1 VALQQTTREL
11 WAQQGPFEPYTI
23 HGVPQQNIPEIYI
36 KGAVWNAQSTP
47 PRYIAQSSAPEE
59 SGTGTWFPIDFNEE
73 HVCWVE
79 VRLQEPA
86 GSEAYWQAFRI
97 AGEDLGLDITQ
108 GDVEIHLQSTTLHSY
123 RESVA
128 SSHLSRAST
137 PSIASVIRPRPSPYQ
152 LGSRDQEIAHSLA
165 ESLNINEPMSN
176 TLTMEVPAG
185 TINPTTGH
193 VDADDAA
200 LYRAIGP
207 DQPDPP
213 SVSGT
218 ERTTNIPFGWIRPQ
232 GGGMPEPRRYIY
244 GGPPAG
250 PFGPPGR
257 GPPGGGPPGGGPP
270 GGGPPGGGPPGGGP
284 PRGGPFGPP
293 GGGPP
298 APIPVAPAVGGRNDK
313 LVGNTP
319 LVFKGE
325 RSRAEEFI
333 TQWQLYEGVNITNDL
348 MRNAYQRAMLF
359 LTYIQG
365 PIVNEWVKGVNAWLR
380 GQIINQRW
388 APHDERLWTEVFDS
402 FNRQFANVMEQED
415 AQAAL
420 AKGLQLDKGDLDK
433 LITEFEQLVRH
444 AGYDVNQD
452 LVLRIFTS
460 ALPNTMYEYILRTLP
475 QPATYE
481 QWRAAAIDQQRVY
494 VHMRNRADRF
504 KTKKPA
510 PTNTWRPFNSQWR
523 NPPRDKNAMDT
534 SPGRTRARVAEAED
548 FLPGGNRYEQRV
560 GGSREGG
567 YPRGPVQRDGQ
578 RKVLTCFFCG
588 KPGHFARDCRQKQNN
603 RGANSPPRNTQI
615 PTRARQV
622 RQEDSNIRVVDDRSV
637 ADDRTPQQRAND
649 WLTSVANEHDDV
661 KDIVMQELWGKE
673 DFQNA

>member
-36 KGAVWNAQSTP
+36 KGAVWNAQADP
-47 PRYIAQSSAPEE
+47 PRYVAQSSAPEE
-59 SGTGTWFPIDFNEE
+59 SGTGTWFPVDFNEE

-97 AGEDLGLDITQ
+97 AGQDLGLDITQ
-108 GDVEIHLQSTTLHSY
+108 GDVELHLQSTTLHSY

-128 SSHLSRAST
+128 SSHSSRAST
-137 PSIASVIRPRPSPYQ
+137 PSVPSIIRLRPSPHQ
-152 LGSRDQEIAHSLA
+152 PGSRDQEIAHTLA
-165 ESLNINEPMSN
+165 ESLNINEQMSN

-185 TINPTTGH
+185 TINPVTGH

-200 LYRAIGP
+200 LFRAIGP
-207 DQPDPP
+207 DHPDPP
-213 SVSGT
+213 SVGGT
-218 ERTTNIPFGWIRPQ
+218 DHTTHVPFGWIRPQ
-232 GGGMPEPRRYIY
+232 SGRMPEPGRYIY
-244 GGPPAG
+244 GG
-250 PFGPPGR
+250 
-257 GPPGGGPPGGGPP
+257 
-270 GGGPPGGGPPGGGP
+270 GGGPPGGGP
-284 PRGGPFGPP
+284 PRGGPPGGPFRPPGGPFGPP

-298 APIPVAPAVGGRNDK
+298 GGGPPVPIPPAPATGGRSDK

-319 LVFKGE
+319 LIFKGE

-348 MRNAYQRAMLF
+348 MRNAYQQAMLF

-388 APHDERLWTEVFDS
+388 APTDERLWIEVFDS

-420 AKGLQLDKGDLDK
+420 AKGLQLEKGDLDK
-433 LITEFEQLVRH
+433 LITEFEQLVCH
-444 AGYDVNQD
+444 AGYDINQD

-481 QWRAAAIDQQRVY
+481 QWRTAAIDQQRVY

-504 KTKKPA
+504 KTKKLP
-510 PTNTWRPFNSQWR
+510 PITTWRPFGNQWK
-523 NPPRDKNAMDT
+523 NPQQGPNDMDT

-603 RGANSPPRNTQI
+603 RGSNGPPRNTQI
-615 PTRARQV
+615 PTRTRQV

-649 WLTSVANEHDDV
+649 WLTSVADEHDDV

>member
-11 WAQQGPFEPYTI
+11 WAQQGPFEHYTI

-36 KGAVWNAQSTP
+36 KGAVWNAQADP
-47 PRYIAQSSAPEE
+47 PRYVAQSSAPEE
-59 SGTGTWFPIDFNEE
+59 SGTGTWFPVDFNEE

-97 AGEDLGLDITQ
+97 AGQDLGLDITQ
-108 GDVEIHLQSTTLHSY
+108 GDVETHLQTTTLNSY

-128 SSHLSRAST
+128 SSHSSRAST
-137 PSIASVIRPRPSPYQ
+137 PSEPSIIRLRPSPYQ
-152 LGSRDQEIAHSLA
+152 PGSRDQEIAHTLA

-176 TLTMEVPAG
+176 TLTMEAPAG
-185 TINPTTGH
+185 TINPITGH

-200 LYRAIGP
+200 LFRAIGP

-218 ERTTNIPFGWIRPQ
+218 ERTTHIPFGWIRPQ
-232 GGGMPEPRRYIY
+232 GGGMPDPRRYIY
-244 GGPPAG
+244 GGG
-250 PFGPPGR
+250 GPPGR
-257 GPPGGGPPGGGPP
+257 GPPAGGPP
-270 GGGPPGGGPPGGGP
+270 
-284 PRGGPFGPP
+284 GGPFGPP

-298 APIPVAPAVGGRNDK
+298 GGPFGPPGGPPAPIPPAPVVGGGGRSDK

-319 LVFKGE
+319 LIFKGE

-333 TQWQLYEGVNITNDL
+333 TQWQLYEGVNITNEL

-388 APHDERLWTEVFDS
+388 APTDERLWTEVFDS

-444 AGYDVNQD
+444 ARYDVNQD

-460 ALPNTMYEYILRTLP
+460 ALPNAMYEYILRTLP

-494 VHMRNRADRF
+494 VHMRNRTDRF
-504 KTKKPA
+504 KTKKLP
-510 PTNTWRPFNSQWR
+510 PVTTWRPFGNQWK
-523 NPPRDKNAMDT
+523 NPQRDPNAMDT

-548 FLPGGNRYEQRV
+548 FLPGGNRYEQQV

-603 RGANSPPRNTQI
+603 RGSNGPPRNAQI
-615 PTRARQV
+615 PTRTRQV

-637 ADDRTPQQRAND
+637 ADDRTPQQRATD
-649 WLTSVANEHDDV
+649 WLTSVADEHDDV

>member
-11 WAQQGPFEPYTI
+11 WAQQGPFEHYTI

-36 KGAVWNAQSTP
+36 KGAVWNAQADP
-47 PRYIAQSSAPEE
+47 PRYVAQSSAPEE
-59 SGTGTWFPIDFNEE
+59 SGTGTWFPVDFNEE

-97 AGEDLGLDITQ
+97 AGQDLGLDITQ
-108 GDVEIHLQSTTLHSY
+108 GDVELHLQSTAINSY

-128 SSHLSRAST
+128 SSHSSRASSPSV
-137 PSIASVIRPRPSPYQ
+137 PSIILPRPSPHQ
-152 LGSRDQEIAHSLA
+152 PGSRDQEIAQTLA
-165 ESLNINEPMSN
+165 ESLTIHEPMSN

-185 TINPTTGH
+185 TINPVTGH

-200 LYRAIGP
+200 LFRAIGP

-218 ERTTNIPFGWIRPQ
+218 DRTTHVPFGWIRPQ
-232 GGGMPEPRRYIY
+232 SGRMPEPRRYIY
-244 GGPPAG
+244 GG
-250 PFGPPGR
+250 
-257 GPPGGGPPGGGPP
+257 GGGPPGGN
-270 GGGPPGGGPPGGGP
+270 P

-298 APIPVAPAVGGRNDK
+298 GGGPPAPIPPAPAVMGGRSDK

-319 LVFKGE
+319 LIFKGE
-325 RSRAEEFI
+325 RSKAEEFI

-388 APHDERLWTEVFDS
+388 APTDERLWIEVFDS

-420 AKGLQLDKGDLDK
+420 AKGLQLEKGDLDK

-444 AGYDVNQD
+444 ANYDINQD

-460 ALPNTMYEYILRTLP
+460 ALPNTMYEYILRNLP

-481 QWRAAAIDQQRVY
+481 QWRSAAIDQQRVY

-504 KTKKPA
+504 KTKKLP
-510 PTNTWRPFNSQWR
+510 PITTWRPFGNQWR
-523 NPPRDKNAMDT
+523 TPANNPNAMDT

-567 YPRGPVQRDGQ
+567 YPRGPVQKDGQ

-588 KPGHFARDCRQKQNN
+588 KPGHFARDCRQKRNN
-603 RGANSPPRNTQI
+603 QGSSGPPRNNQA
-615 PTRARQV
+615 PMRARQI
-622 RQEDSNIRVVDDRSV
+622 RQEESNIRVVDDRSV
-637 ADDRTPQQRAND
+637 ADDRTPQQRATD
-649 WLTSVANEHDDV
+649 WLTSVADEHDDV

>member
-11 WAQQGPFEPYTI
+11 WAQQGPFEQYTI

-36 KGAVWNAQSTP
+36 KGAVWNAQADP
-47 PRYIAQSSAPEE
+47 PRYVAQSSAPEE
-59 SGTGTWFPIDFNEE
+59 SATGTWFPVDFNKE

-108 GDVEIHLQSTTLHSY
+108 GDVETHLQTTTLNTY

-128 SSHLSRAST
+128 SSHSSRAST
-137 PSIASVIRPRPSPYQ
+137 PSVPSIIRPRPSLYQ
-152 LGSRDQEIAHSLA
+152 PGSRDQEIAHSLA

-176 TLTMEVPAG
+176 TLTVEVPAG
-185 TINPTTGH
+185 TINPVTGH

-200 LYRAIGP
+200 LFRAIGP

-218 ERTTNIPFGWIRPQ
+218 DRTTHIPFRWIRPQ
-232 GGGMPEPRRYIY
+232 HGGMPEPRRYIY
-244 GGPPAG
+244 GGPPGG
-250 PFGPPGR
+250 PF

-270 GGGPPGGGPPGGGP
+270 GGGPPG
-284 PRGGPFGPP
+284 RPFGPP

-298 APIPVAPAVGGRNDK
+298 APIPPAPAIGGARNDK

-319 LVFKGE
+319 LIFKGE
-325 RSRAEEFI
+325 CSHAEEFI
-333 TQWQLYEGVNITNDL
+333 MQWQLYEGVNITNEL

-365 PIVNEWVKGVNAWLR
+365 PVINEWVKGVNAWLR
-380 GQIINQRW
+380 GQIIHQRW
-388 APHDERLWTEVFDS
+388 APHDERLWTEVFNS

-420 AKGLQLDKGDLDK
+420 AKGLQLDKGNLDK
-433 LITEFEQLVRH
+433 LITEFEQLVCH
-444 AGYDVNQD
+444 AGYDINQD

-523 NPPRDKNAMDT
+523 NPQRDPNAMDT

-560 GGSREGG
+560 GGS
-567 YPRGPVQRDGQ
+567 
-578 RKVLTCFFCG
+578 
-588 KPGHFARDCRQKQNN
+588 
-603 RGANSPPRNTQI
+603 
-615 PTRARQV
+615 
-622 RQEDSNIRVVDDRSV
+622 
-637 ADDRTPQQRAND
+637 
-649 WLTSVANEHDDV
+649 
-661 KDIVMQELWGKE
+661 
-673 DFQNA
+673 

>member
-11 WAQQGPFEPYTI
+11 WAQQGPFEQYTI

-36 KGAVWNAQSTP
+36 KGAVWNAQADP
-47 PRYIAQSSAPEE
+47 PRYVAQSSAPEE
-59 SGTGTWFPIDFNEE
+59 SGTGTWFPVDFNEE

-97 AGEDLGLDITQ
+97 AGQDLGLDITQ
-108 GDVEIHLQSTTLHSY
+108 GDVELHLQSTTLHSY

-128 SSHLSRAST
+128 SSHSSRAST
-137 PSIASVIRPRPSPYQ
+137 PSVPSIILPRPSPYQ
-152 LGSRDQEIAHSLA
+152 PGSRDQEIAHTLA

-176 TLTMEVPAG
+176 TLTMEAPAG
-185 TINPTTGH
+185 TINPVTGH

-200 LYRAIGP
+200 LFRAIGP

-213 SVSGT
+213 SISGT
-218 ERTTNIPFGWIRPQ
+218 EGTTRVPFGWLRPQ
-232 GGGMPEPRRYIY
+232 GGGMPGPRRYIY
-244 GGPPAG
+244 GG
-250 PFGPPGR
+250 GPP
-257 GPPGGGPPGGGPP
+257 PPGGGPPGGGPP
-270 GGGPPGGGPPGGGP
+270 GGPFGPP
-284 PRGGPFGPP
+284 GGPFGPP

-298 APIPVAPAVGGRNDK
+298 MPIPPAPAVGIGGRNDK

-319 LVFKGE
+319 LIFKGE
-325 RSRAEEFI
+325 RSKAEEFI

-365 PIVNEWVKGVNAWLR
+365 PVVNEWVKGVNAWLR

-388 APHDERLWTEVFDS
+388 APTDERLWLEVFDS

-420 AKGLQLDKGDLDK
+420 AKGLQLEKGDLDK

-444 AGYDVNQD
+444 AGYDINQD

-460 ALPNTMYEYILRTLP
+460 ALPNTMYEYILQNLR

-481 QWRAAAIDQQRVY
+481 QWRSAAIDQQRVY

-504 KTKKPA
+504 KTKKLP
-510 PTNTWRPFNSQWR
+510 PITTWRPFGNQWR
-523 NPPRDKNAMDT
+523 TPPGNPNAMDT

-567 YPRGPVQRDGQ
+567 YPRGPVQKDGQ

-588 KPGHFARDCRQKQNN
+588 KPGHFARDCRQKRNN
-603 RGANSPPRNTQI
+603 QGPSGPPRNNQAPI
-615 PTRARQV
+615 RARQV
-622 RQEDSNIRVVDDRSV
+622 RQEDNNIRVVDDRSV
-637 ADDRTPQQRAND
+637 ADDCTPQQRATD
-649 WLTSVANEHDDV
+649 WLTSVADEHDDV

>member
-36 KGAVWNAQSTP
+36 KGAVWNAQANP
-47 PRYIAQSSAPEE
+47 PRYVAQSSAPEE
-59 SGTGTWFPIDFNEE
+59 SGTGTWFPVDFNEE

-97 AGEDLGLDITQ
+97 AGQDLGLDITQ
-108 GDVEIHLQSTTLHSY
+108 GDVETHLQTTMLHSY
-123 RESVA
+123 RESIA
-128 SSHLSRAST
+128 SSHSSRANT
-137 PSIASVIRPRPSPYQ
+137 PSEASIRLRPSPYQ
-152 LGSRDQEIAHSLA
+152 PGSRDQEIAHTLA
-165 ESLNINEPMSN
+165 ESLNINDPMSN
-176 TLTMEVPAG
+176 TLTMEAPAG
-185 TINPTTGH
+185 TINPVTGH
-193 VDADDAA
+193 VNDDDAA
-200 LYRAIGP
+200 LFQAIGP

-213 SVSGT
+213 SVGGT
-218 ERTTNIPFGWIRPQ
+218 DHTMHVPFGWIRPQ
-232 GGGMPEPRRYIY
+232 GGRMPEPGRYIY
-244 GGPPAG
+244 GGG
-250 PFGPPGR
+250 GPPGGGPPR
-257 GPPGGGPPGGGPP
+257 RGLPGGPFGPPGGGPPGGGPP
-270 GGGPPGGGPPGGGP
+270 GGGPPAPI
-284 PRGGPFGPP
+284 
-293 GGGPP
+293 PP
-298 APIPVAPAVGGRNDK
+298 APAVMGGRSDK

-319 LVFKGE
+319 LIFKGE

-380 GQIINQRW
+380 GQIIHQRW
-388 APHDERLWTEVFDS
+388 APTDERLWIEVFDS

-420 AKGLQLDKGDLDK
+420 AKGLQLERGDLDK

-444 AGYDVNQD
+444 AGYDINQD

-481 QWRAAAIDQQRVY
+481 QWRSAAIDQQRVY
-494 VHMRNRADRF
+494 VHMKNRADRF
-504 KTKKPA
+504 KTKKLP
-510 PTNTWRPFNSQWR
+510 PITTWRPFGNQWR
-523 NPPRDKNAMDT
+523 TPPGNPNAMDT

-567 YPRGPVQRDGQ
+567 YPRGPVQKDGQ

-588 KPGHFARDCRQKQNN
+588 KPGHFARDCRQKRNN
-603 RGANSPPRNTQI
+603 QGPSGPSRNNQAPI
-615 PTRARQV
+615 RARQV
-622 RQEDSNIRVVDDRSV
+622 RQEESNIRVVDDRSV
-637 ADDRTPQQRAND
+637 ADDRTPQQRATD
-649 WLTSVANEHDDV
+649 WLTSVADEHDDV

>member
-36 KGAVWNAQSTP
+36 KGAVWNAQSDP
-47 PRYIAQSSAPEE
+47 PRYVAQSSAPEE
-59 SGTGTWFPIDFNEE
+59 SGTGTWFPVDFNKE

-97 AGEDLGLDITQ
+97 AGQDLGLDITQ
-108 GDVEIHLQSTTLHSY
+108 GDVETHLQTTTLNSY
-123 RESVA
+123 RESVT
-128 SSHLSRAST
+128 SSHSSRAST
-137 PSIASVIRPRPSPYQ
+137 PSVPSVIRPRPSPYQ
-152 LGSRDQEIAHSLA
+152 PGSRDQEIAHTLA
-165 ESLNINEPMSN
+165 ESLHINEPMSN
-176 TLTMEVPAG
+176 TVTMEVPAG
-185 TINPTTGH
+185 TINPITGH
-193 VDADDAA
+193 VNDDDAA
-200 LYRAIGP
+200 LFRAIGP

-213 SVSGT
+213 SVGGT
-218 ERTTNIPFGWIRPQ
+218 DRTTHVPFGWIRPQ
-232 GGGMPEPRRYIY
+232 GGRMPEPGRYIY
-244 GGPPAG
+244 GGGG
-250 PFGPPGR
+250 PPPGR
-257 GPPGGGPPGGGPP
+257 GPPGGPFGPPAGGPP
-270 GGGPPGGGPPGGGP
+270 GGGPPMPI
-284 PRGGPFGPP
+284 
-293 GGGPP
+293 PP
-298 APIPVAPAVGGRNDK
+298 APVIGGGGRNDK

-319 LVFKGE
+319 LIFKGE

-380 GQIINQRW
+380 GQIVHQRW
-388 APHDERLWTEVFDS
+388 APTDERLWAEVFDS

-415 AQAAL
+415 TQAAL

-444 AGYDVNQD
+444 AGYDINQD
-452 LVLRIFTS
+452 LVPRIFTS

-481 QWRAAAIDQQRVY
+481 QWRSAAIDQQKVY

-504 KTKKPA
+504 KTKKLP
-510 PTNTWRPFNSQWR
+510 PTTTWRPFNNQWR
-523 NPPRDKNAMDT
+523 NPTRDPNAMDT

-548 FLPGGNRYEQRV
+548 FLPGGNRYEQQV

-567 YPRGPVQRDGQ
+567 YPRGPVQKDGQ

-588 KPGHFARDCRQKQNN
+588 KPGHFARDCRQKRNN
-603 RGANSPPRNTQI
+603 QGPSGPPCNNQV
-615 PTRARQV
+615 PTRTRQV
-622 RQEDSNIRVVDDRSV
+622 RQEESNIRVVDDRSV
-637 ADDRTPQQRAND
+637 ADDRTPQQRATD
-649 WLTSVANEHDDV
+649 WLTSVADEHDDV

>member
-11 WAQQGPFEPYTI
+11 WAQQGPFEHYTI
-23 HGVPQQNIPEIYI
+23 HGVPQQNIPDIYI
-36 KGAVWNAQSTP
+36 KGAVWNAQADP
-47 PRYIAQSSAPEE
+47 PRYVAQSSAPEE
-59 SGTGTWFPIDFNEE
+59 SGTGTWFPVDFNEE

-97 AGEDLGLDITQ
+97 AGQDLGLDITQ
-108 GDVEIHLQSTTLHSY
+108 GDVELHLQSTTLHSY

-128 SSHLSRAST
+128 SSHSSREST
-137 PSIASVIRPRPSPYQ
+137 PSVPSIILPRPSPHQ
-152 LGSRDQEIAHSLA
+152 PGSRDQEIAHTLA
-165 ESLNINEPMSN
+165 ESLTIHEPMSN

-185 TINPTTGH
+185 TINPVTGH

-200 LYRAIGP
+200 LFRAIGP

-218 ERTTNIPFGWIRPQ
+218 DRTTHVPFGWIRPQ
-232 GGGMPEPRRYIY
+232 SGRMPEPRRYIY
-244 GGPPAG
+244 GGGGPPGGNPPRGGPPGG
-250 PFGPPGR
+250 PFGPP
-257 GPPGGGPPGGGPP
+257 
-270 GGGPPGGGPPGGGP
+270 
-284 PRGGPFGPP
+284 GGPFGPP
-293 GGGPP
+293 GGGLPGGGPP
-298 APIPVAPAVGGRNDK
+298 APIPPAPAVMGGRSDK

-319 LVFKGE
+319 LIFKGE

-380 GQIINQRW
+380 GQIIHQGW
-388 APHDERLWTEVFDS
+388 APTDERLWAEVFDS

-420 AKGLQLDKGDLDK
+420 AKGLQLEKGDLDK

-444 AGYDVNQD
+444 AGYDINQD

-460 ALPNTMYEYILRTLP
+460 ALPNTMYEYILRNLP

-481 QWRAAAIDQQRVY
+481 QWRSAAIDQQKVY

-504 KTKKPA
+504 KTKKLP
-510 PTNTWRPFNSQWR
+510 PITTWRPFGNQWR
-523 NPPRDKNAMDT
+523 NPTKDPNAMDT

-567 YPRGPVQRDGQ
+567 YPRGPVQKDGQ

-588 KPGHFARDCRQKQNN
+588 KPGHFARDCRQKRNN
-603 RGANSPPRNTQI
+603 QGPSGPSRNYQA
-615 PTRARQV
+615 PTRTRQIK
-622 RQEDSNIRVVDDRSV
+622 QEESNIRVVDDRSV
-637 ADDRTPQQRAND
+637 ADDRTPQQRATD
-649 WLTSVANEHDDV
+649 WLTSVADEHDDV

>member
-11 WAQQGPFEPYTI
+11 WAQQGPFEHYTI

-36 KGAVWNAQSTP
+36 KGAVWNAQANP
-47 PRYIAQSSAPEE
+47 PRYVAQSSAPEE
-59 SGTGTWFPIDFNEE
+59 SGTGTWFPVDFNEE

-97 AGEDLGLDITQ
+97 AGQDLGLDITQ
-108 GDVEIHLQSTTLHSY
+108 GDVEAHLQTTTLNSY

-128 SSHLSRAST
+128 SSHSSRAST
-137 PSIASVIRPRPSPYQ
+137 PSVPSIILPRPSPYQ
-152 LGSRDQEIAHSLA
+152 PGSRDQEIAHTLA

-185 TINPTTGH
+185 TINPVTGH

-200 LYRAIGP
+200 LFRAIGP
-207 DQPDPP
+207 DHPDPP
-213 SVSGT
+213 SVGGT
-218 ERTTNIPFGWIRPQ
+218 DHTTHVPFGWIRPQ
-232 GGGMPEPRRYIY
+232 GERMSEPQRYIY
-244 GGPPAG
+244 GG
-250 PFGPPGR
+250 
-257 GPPGGGPPGGGPP
+257 
-270 GGGPPGGGPPGGGP
+270 GGGPPGGGP
-284 PRGGPFGPP
+284 PRGGPPGGPFRPPGGPFGPPGGGPP

-298 APIPVAPAVGGRNDK
+298 APIPPAPAVMGGRSDK

-319 LVFKGE
+319 LIFKGE

-380 GQIINQRW
+380 GQIIHQRW
-388 APHDERLWTEVFDS
+388 APTDERLWIEVFDS

-420 AKGLQLDKGDLDK
+420 AKGLQLERGDLDK

-444 AGYDVNQD
+444 AGYDINQD

-481 QWRAAAIDQQRVY
+481 QWRSAAIDQQRVY
-494 VHMRNRADRF
+494 VHMKNRADRF
-504 KTKKPA
+504 KTKKLP
-510 PTNTWRPFNSQWR
+510 PTTTWRPFGNQWR
-523 NPPRDKNAMDT
+523 TPPGNPNAMDT

-567 YPRGPVQRDGQ
+567 YPRGPVQKDGQ

-588 KPGHFARDCRQKQNN
+588 KPGHFARDCRQKRNN
-603 RGANSPPRNTQI
+603 QGPSGPPRNTQI
-615 PTRARQV
+615 PTCTWQI
-622 RQEDSNIRVVDDRSV
+622 RQEESNIRVVDDRSV
-637 ADDRTPQQRAND
+637 ADDRTPQQRATD
-649 WLTSVANEHDDV
+649 WLTTVADEHDDV

>member
-11 WAQQGPFEPYTI
+11 WAQQGPFEHYTI

-36 KGAVWNAQSTP
+36 KGAVWNAQANP
-47 PRYIAQSSAPEE
+47 PRYVAQSSAPEE
-59 SGTGTWFPIDFNEE
+59 SGTGTWFPVDFNEE

-97 AGEDLGLDITQ
+97 AGQDLGLDITQ
-108 GDVEIHLQSTTLHSY
+108 GDVELHLQSTTLHSY
-123 RESVA
+123 RESVT
-128 SSHLSRAST
+128 SSHSSRAST
-137 PSIASVIRPRPSPYQ
+137 PSVPSIILPRPSPHQ
-152 LGSRDQEIAHSLA
+152 PGSRDQEIAHTLA
-165 ESLNINEPMSN
+165 ESLTIHDPMSN

-185 TINPTTGH
+185 TINPVTGH

-200 LYRAIGP
+200 LFRAIGP

-213 SVSGT
+213 SISGT
-218 ERTTNIPFGWIRPQ
+218 EGTTHVPFGWIRPQ

-244 GGPPAG
+244 GGVPP
-250 PFGPPGR
+250 R
-257 GPPGGGPPGGGPP
+257 GGPP
-270 GGGPPGGGPPGGGP
+270 
-284 PRGGPFGPP
+284 GGPFGPP

-298 APIPVAPAVGGRNDK
+298 GGPFGPPGGGPPMPIPPAPVVGGGGRNDK

-319 LVFKGE
+319 LIFKGE
-325 RSRAEEFI
+325 RSKAEEFI

-388 APHDERLWTEVFDS
+388 APTDERLWMEVFDS

-420 AKGLQLDKGDLDK
+420 AKGLQLEKGDLDK

-444 AGYDVNQD
+444 AGYDINQD

-460 ALPNTMYEYILRTLP
+460 ALPNTMYEYILRNLR

-481 QWRAAAIDQQRVY
+481 QWRSAAIDQQRVY

-504 KTKKPA
+504 KTKKLP
-510 PTNTWRPFNSQWR
+510 PITTWRPFGNQWR
-523 NPPRDKNAMDT
+523 TPSGNPNAMDT

-548 FLPGGNRYEQRV
+548 FLPGGNRYEQRA

-567 YPRGPVQRDGQ
+567 YQRGPVQKDGQ

-588 KPGHFARDCRQKQNN
+588 KPGHFARDCRQKRNN
-603 RGANSPPRNTQI
+603 QGPSGPSRNNQA
-615 PTRARQV
+615 PMRARQI
-622 RQEDSNIRVVDDRSV
+622 RQEESNIRVVDDRSV
-637 ADDRTPQQRAND
+637 TDDRTPQQRATD
-649 WLTSVANEHDDV
+649 WLTSVADEHDDV

>member
-11 WAQQGPFEPYTI
+11 WAQQGPFEPYII
-23 HGVPQQNIPEIYI
+23 HGHPQQNVPEIYI
-36 KGAVWNAQSTP
+36 KGAVWNAQAEP
-47 PRYIAQSSAPEE
+47 PRYVAQSSAPEE

-73 HVCWVE
+73 HMCWVE

-108 GDVEIHLQSTTLHSY
+108 ANVEAHLQTNTLNAY

-128 SSHLSRAST
+128 SSHSSRAST
-137 PSIASVIRPRPSPYQ
+137 PSVPSVMRPRPSPYQ
-152 LGSRDQEIAHSLA
+152 PGSRDQEIAHTLA

-185 TINPTTGH
+185 TINPITGH
-193 VDADDAA
+193 VYADDAA
-200 LYRAIGP
+200 LFRAIGP
-207 DQPDPP
+207 NQPDPP

-218 ERTTNIPFGWIRPQ
+218 ERTTHIPFGWIRPQ
-232 GGGMPEPRRYIY
+232 VGRMPEPGRYIY
-244 GGPPAG
+244 GG
-250 PFGPPGR
+250 
-257 GPPGGGPPGGGPP
+257 GGPP
-270 GGGPPGGGPPGGGP
+270 
-284 PRGGPFGPP
+284 GGPFGPP

-298 APIPVAPAVGGRNDK
+298 APIPPAPAVGGGGRNDK
-313 LVGNTP
+313 LVGNMP
-319 LVFKGE
+319 LIFKGE

-380 GQIINQRW
+380 GQIIHQGW

-444 AGYDVNQD
+444 AGYDINQD
-452 LVLRIFTS
+452 LVLQIFTR
-460 ALPNTMYEYILRTLP
+460 ALPNAMYEYILRTLP

-481 QWRAAAIDQQRVY
+481 QWRAAAIDQQKVY
-494 VHMRNRADRF
+494 VHMRNRTDRF
-504 KTKKPA
+504 KTKKLP
-510 PTNTWRPFNSQWR
+510 PTTTWRPFGNQWR
-523 NPPRDKNAMDT
+523 NPQRDSNAMDT

-548 FLPGGNRYEQRV
+548 FLPGGNRYDQRV

-567 YPRGPVQRDGQ
+567 YPRGPVQKDGQ

-603 RGANSPPRNTQI
+603 QGPSGPPHNTQI
-615 PTRARQV
+615 PMHARQI
-622 RQEDSNIRVVDDRSV
+622 RQEESNIWVVDDRSV
-637 ADDRTPQQRAND
+637 ADNRTPQQCAND
-649 WLTSVANEHDDV
+649 WLTSVADEHDDV

>member
-11 WAQQGPFEPYTI
+11 WAQQGPFEHYTI

-36 KGAVWNAQSTP
+36 KGAVWNAQANP
-47 PRYIAQSSAPEE
+47 PRYVAQSSAPEE
-59 SGTGTWFPIDFNEE
+59 SGTGTWFPVDFNEE

-97 AGEDLGLDITQ
+97 AGQDLGLDITQ
-108 GDVEIHLQSTTLHSY
+108 GDVELHLQSTTLHSY

-128 SSHLSRAST
+128 SSHSSRAST
-137 PSIASVIRPRPSPYQ
+137 PSEPSIILPRPSPHQ
-152 LGSRDQEIAHSLA
+152 PGSRDQEIAHTLA
-165 ESLNINEPMSN
+165 ESLTIHEPMSN

-185 TINPTTGH
+185 TINPVMGH

-200 LYRAIGP
+200 LFRAIGP

-218 ERTTNIPFGWIRPQ
+218 DHTTHVPFGWIRPQ
-232 GGGMPEPRRYIY
+232 GGGMPGPRRYIY
-244 GGPPAG
+244 GG
-250 PFGPPGR
+250 GPP
-257 GPPGGGPPGGGPP
+257 PPGGGPP
-270 GGGPPGGGPPGGGP
+270 
-284 PRGGPFGPP
+284 GGPFGPP

-298 APIPVAPAVGGRNDK
+298 MPIPPAPAVGGGGRNDK

-319 LVFKGE
+319 LIFKGE
-325 RSRAEEFI
+325 RSKAEEFI

-365 PIVNEWVKGVNAWLR
+365 PVVNEWVKGVNAWLR

-388 APHDERLWTEVFDS
+388 APTDERLWVEVFDS

-420 AKGLQLDKGDLDK
+420 AKGLQLEKGDLDK

-444 AGYDVNQD
+444 AGYDINQD

-460 ALPNTMYEYILRTLP
+460 ALPNTMYEYILRNLR

-481 QWRAAAIDQQRVY
+481 QWRSAAIDQQRVY

-504 KTKKPA
+504 KTKKLP
-510 PTNTWRPFNSQWR
+510 PVTTWRPFGNQWR
-523 NPPRDKNAMDT
+523 TPPGNPNAMDT

-567 YPRGPVQRDGQ
+567 YQRGPVQKDGQ

-588 KPGHFARDCRQKQNN
+588 KPGHFARDCRQKRNN
-603 RGANSPPRNTQI
+603 QGPSGPPRNNQA
-615 PTRARQV
+615 PMRARQI
-622 RQEDSNIRVVDDRSV
+622 RQEESNIRVVDDRSV
-637 ADDRTPQQRAND
+637 ADDRTPQQRATD
-649 WLTSVANEHDDV
+649 WLTSVADEHDDV

>member
-11 WAQQGPFEPYTI
+11 WAQQGPFEVYTI
-23 HGVPQQNIPEIYI
+23 HGVPQQNIPEVYI
-36 KGAVWNAQSTP
+36 KGAVWNAQADP
-47 PRYIAQSSAPEE
+47 PRYVAQSSAPEE
-59 SGTGTWFPIDFNEE
+59 SGTGTWFPVDFNEE

-97 AGEDLGLDITQ
+97 AGQDLGLDITQ
-108 GDVEIHLQSTTLHSY
+108 GDVEAHLQATTLTSY

-128 SSHLSRAST
+128 SSHSSRAST
-137 PSIASVIRPRPSPYQ
+137 PSVPSDIRLRPSPYQ
-152 LGSRDQEIAHSLA
+152 PGSRDQEIANTLA
-165 ESLNINEPMSN
+165 ESLRIHDPMSN
-176 TLTMEVPAG
+176 TLTINAPAG
-185 TINPTTGH
+185 TINPNTGH
-193 VDADDAA
+193 VNDDDAA
-200 LYRAIGP
+200 LFRAIGP

-213 SVSGT
+213 SVGGT
-218 ERTTNIPFGWIRPQ
+218 DRTTHVPFGWIRPQ
-232 GGGMPEPRRYIY
+232 GERMPEPRRYIY
-244 GGPPAG
+244 GGGGPPGGNPPGGGPPGG
-250 PFGPPGR
+250 PFGPPGGGPF

-270 GGGPPGGGPPGGGP
+270 APL
-284 PRGGPFGPP
+284 
-293 GGGPP
+293 PP
-298 APIPVAPAVGGRNDK
+298 APAVMGGRSDK

-319 LVFKGE
+319 LIFKGE
-325 RSRAEEFI
+325 RNKAEEFI

-380 GQIINQRW
+380 GQIIHQRW
-388 APHDERLWTEVFDS
+388 APTDERLWVEVFDS

-420 AKGLQLDKGDLDK
+420 AKGLQLEKGDLDK

-444 AGYDVNQD
+444 AGYDINQD

-481 QWRAAAIDQQRVY
+481 QWRSAAIDQQKVY

-504 KTKKPA
+504 KTKKLP
-510 PTNTWRPFNSQWR
+510 PITTWRPFGNQWK
-523 NPPRDKNAMDT
+523 NPQQNPNAMDT
-534 SPGRTRARVAEAED
+534 SPGRTRARVAEADD
-548 FLPGGNRYEQRV
+548 FLPGRNRYEQHV

-567 YPRGPVQRDGQ
+567 YPRGPVQSNGQ

-588 KPGHFARDCRQKQNN
+588 KPGHFARDCRQKRNN
-603 RGANSPPRNTQI
+603 QGPSGPPRNNQ
-615 PTRARQV
+615 PMRARQI
-622 RQEDSNIRVVDDRSV
+622 RQEESNIRVVDDRSV

-649 WLTSVANEHDDV
+649 WLTSVADEHDDV